1 MGWHILGYSC
11 FSRSFAQSLT
21 LPLIRPMVCGMTGV
35 LTPREK
41 VAINILLLIKLGKKL
56 GLPFGEMD
64 NHGYYIASISKLT
77 KIFYVSLY
85 HIFLKVGTHYRKRPI
100 AMMCRTVGK

>member
-1 MGWHILGYSC
+1 MKCIETDCLWITLLDFYPAG

-21 LPLIRPMVCGMTGV
+21 LPLIRPMVWGMTGV

-41 VAINILLLIKLGKKL
+41 VAIIILLLIKLGKKL
-56 GLPFGEMD
+56 GLPLGEMD
-64 NHGYYIASISKLT
+64 NQGNYIVSISKLT

-85 HIFLKVGTHYRKRPI
+85 LIYIKSRHSL
-100 AMMCRTVGK
+100 